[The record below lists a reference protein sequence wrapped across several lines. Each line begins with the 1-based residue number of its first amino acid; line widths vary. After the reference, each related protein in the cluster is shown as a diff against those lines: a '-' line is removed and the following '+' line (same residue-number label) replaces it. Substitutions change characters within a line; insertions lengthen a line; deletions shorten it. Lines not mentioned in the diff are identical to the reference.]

1 MRIYYWDGRTAE
13 LVRGEGE
20 RTMIKNKPH
29 TLLRFK
35 LSETGKFRLVALST
49 TEKFVDLANKEKKYT
64 GEEFK
69 EVLSRFRNMNMPK
82 AEEHLEFSVN
92 GN

>member
-1 MRIYYWDGRTAE
+1 MMAAGKTTIG
-13 LVRGEGE
+13 
-20 RTMIKNKPH
+20 
-29 TLLRFK
+29 FK
-35 LSETGKFRLVALST
+35 LAKSGEFRLVALST
-49 TEKFVDLANKEKKYT
+49 TENFIDLANKEKKYT
-64 GEEFK
+64 GEEFE